1 MSEERKTRESRLFVG
16 SLERGLHILTA
27 FDHARSSMKLAE
39 LAQVTGLSRSAVQ
52 RFAFTLVAI
61 GYLKKNEV
69 TKEYSLA
76 PKSLDIGL
84 RYLQTSTLIN
94 ISNPYVHALNRAC
107 EETCTVA
114 EPDGLDMVYVSRFPA
129 HKEMLINMP
138 LGMRIPMF
146 CNASGRAILS
156 RLPAKTAMDMLE
168 RSERVKYT
176 TNTLTDLDLLR
187 DRVQEARE
195 TGFAWADSEYYS
207 GDINIAA
214 PILDPLG
221 RPIGA
226 VNISAA
232 ASRFSVEQARKELGI
247 QVVETAR
254 AISGSQTA
262 QQAQT
267 LYKFREQQESAGHKK
282 GVATS

>member
-1 MSEERKTRESRLFVG
+1 MNEVNKARESRLFVD
-16 SLERGLHILTA
+16 SLERGLQILTA
-27 FDHARSSMKLAE
+27 FTHGRPSMKLAE
-39 LAQVTGLSRSAVQ
+39 LAHVTGMSRSSVQ
-52 RFAFTLVAI
+52 RFAFTLVAL
-61 GYLKKNEV
+61 GCLKKNDA
-69 TKEYSLA
+69 TKEYSLS
-76 PKSLDIGL
+76 PKSLEIGL
-84 RYLQTSTLIN
+84 RYLQTSTLVA

-107 EETCTVA
+107 EETCSIG

-156 RLPAKTAMDMLE
+156 RLPAEAALEILE

-176 TNTLTDLDLLR
+176 ANTITDLGLLR
-187 DRVQEARE
+187 ERIQEARE
-195 TGFAWADSEYYS
+195 SGFAWADSEYYS

-221 RPIGA
+221 TPIGA

-232 ASRFSVEQARKELGI
+232 ASRFSVEKAKKELGI
-247 QVVETAR
+247 QVIETAR
-254 AISGSQTA
+254 AISGSHAA

-267 LYKFREQQESAGHKK
+267 LYEYREQQEN
-282 GVATS
+282 TDEINT